1 MRAALHLLCG
11 ALFQAIAAAARACTM
26 AAAHHTRSDSDREL
40 DKENGAEKHAR
51 AAKKGPWRGCRQVP
65 SKREALRP
73 LPCRAPACTR
83 ANVGDAKPSPA
94 DATGGK
100 QMAIFLLSQSH
111 GTIPYPSRLCKR
123 LGGPEPPP

>member
-40 DKENGAEKHAR
+40 DTENGAEKHAR

-100 QMAIFLLSQSH
+100 QMANFLAAAKPRHYTLPRRLSQ
-111 GTIPYPSRLCKR
+111 K
-123 LGGPEPPP
+123 